1 MMYRREEDGRVI
13 GILTDFDLA
22 ISMTRGE
29 KPSSAHRNGT
39 APFMALELLHPD
51 ACEQELS
58 HDFESALYIL
68 LWVALGYKGWKPPAG
83 DPLSGWRRGTWA
95 QIYTAKRAF
104 IDSVV
109 IKTLTGLIAP
119 EYEVLRRRIQLLH
132 MKIQRRSHS
141 KIQEELYGALVDPA
155 LAPMTAQEFFDS
167 IGPPPPG
174 REPHSQISTSQ
185 CFGWIPMLI
194 SCFRDLIEGT
204 KETT

>member
-1 MMYRREEDGRVI
+1 MMYRREEDGRIV

-22 ISMTRGE
+22 ISMTRSE
-29 KPSSAHRNGT
+29 KPSSTHRRGT

-68 LWVALGYKGWKPPAG
+68 LWVALGHKGWKPPSG

-95 QIYTAKRAF
+95 QIYKAKRAF
-104 IDSVV
+104 IIDPEV
-109 IKTLTGLIAP
+109 INSLIGLIAP
-119 EYEVLRRRIQLLH
+119 EYEVLRRRIKPLH
-132 MKIQRRSHS
+132 KRICRISRS
-141 KIQEELYGALVDPA
+141 KVDEKVYGDPA

-174 REPHSQISTSQ
+174 REPYSQISTSQ
-185 CFGWIPMLI
+185 SFG
-194 SCFRDLIEGT
+194 
-204 KETT
+204 

>member
-1 MMYRREEDGRVI
+1 MYRREEDGRVV

-22 ISMTRGE
+22 ISMTRSE
-29 KPSSAHRNGT
+29 KPSSAHRSGT

-83 DPLSGWRRGTWA
+83 DPLSGWRRGAWA
-95 QIYTAKRAF
+95 QIYKAKRAF
-104 IDSVV
+104 IIDSEG
-109 IKTLTGLIAP
+109 IDDLIGLIAP
-119 EYEVLRRRIQLLH
+119 EYKVLDRPIRLLH

-141 KIQEELYGALVDPA
+141 KIQEKLYENIGIVDPA
-155 LAPMTAQEFFDS
+155 LVPTITSMTTQEFFDT

-174 REPHSQISTSQ
+174 RELYYQIK
-185 CFGWIPMLI
+185 CVLGL
-194 SCFRDLIEGT
+194 
-204 KETT
+204 